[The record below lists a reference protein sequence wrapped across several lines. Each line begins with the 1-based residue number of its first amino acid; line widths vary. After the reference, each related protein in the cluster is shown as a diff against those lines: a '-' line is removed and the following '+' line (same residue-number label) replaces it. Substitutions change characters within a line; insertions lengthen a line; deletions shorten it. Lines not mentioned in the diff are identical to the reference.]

1 MNCLI
6 KSIYAGLMIG
16 IGGIIYLSLNNPIIG
31 AFLFSFGLLTIIIQQ
46 FNLFTGKIGFI
57 KTKEQLFEIPVIIL
71 GNFIGTFIMS
81 VMARIANLPIS
92 ADIICFNK
100 LNNNIFNVFILA
112 IFCGIMM
119 YLAVDNYNKSKNII
133 CIILPVVIFILAG
146 FEHSIANMFYFSLAG
161 VWNIKAFCYIII
173 MIYGNAF
180 GALIF
185 NYFKE
190 KTNV

>member
-1 MNCLI
+1 MDCLI

-46 FNLFTGKIGFI
+46 FSLFTGKIGFI
-57 KTKEQLFEIPVIIL
+57 KTREQLFEIPIITL
-71 GNFIGTFIMS
+71 GNFIGTFIIG
-81 VMARIANLPIS
+81 VMARIADLPIS

-100 LNNNIFNVFILA
+100 LNNNIFILA

-133 CIILPVVIFILAG
+133 CIILLVVIFILAG

-173 MIYGNAF
+173 MMCGNAF

>member
-57 KTKEQLFEIPVIIL
+57 KTKEQLFKIPIIIF

-81 VMARIANLPIS
+81 IMAKIANLPIS
-92 ADIICFNK
+92 ADVICFNK
-100 LNNNIFNVFILA
+100 LSNNIFNVFILA

-173 MIYGNAF
+173 MICGNAF

>member
-57 KTKEQLFEIPVIIL
+57 KTKEQLFEIPIIIL

-161 VWNIKAFCYIII
+161 VWNIKAFYYIII
-173 MIYGNAF
+173 MICGNAF